1 MAADLGG
8 VSMLKAIMC
17 GLMLCASADAATRAP
32 EVRSFGAFREIIHEG
47 RFEGRT
53 RLATAMSRPHGYALG
68 ALAGLDGEFIV
79 LDGKAYLSRPDH
91 KGSVV
96 NSMSASGADSAAL
109 LVYSNIKAWRDVR
122 VTRPIAL
129 SALPDTVMA
138 RGKALGLPAGGAF
151 PFLVEGPVSHVQWHV
166 ADGSKLPRGPS
177 THEEH
182 AKASA
187 HGERNHVT
195 ATLLGFYSDHDM
207 GNWLHHDSN
216 VHVHALLP
224 GGLAAHLDD
233 VTLEPGAVLRL
244 PSAW

>member
-1 MAADLGG
+1 MR
-8 VSMLKAIMC
+8 KALLC
-17 GLMLCASADAATRAP
+17 GLLLCASAGAATRAP
-32 EVRSFGAFREIIHEG
+32 EVRSFGALKEIIHQG
-47 RFEGRT
+47 RLEGRT
-53 RLATAMSRPHGYALG
+53 PIASALRRPHGYALG

-91 KGSVV
+91 RGGVV
-96 NSMSASGADSAAL
+96 NTASPAGADSAAL
-109 LVYSNIKAWRDVR
+109 LVCASVKAWRDVR
-122 VTRPIAL
+122 VTKAIPL
-129 SALPDTVMA
+129 SALPEFVTA
-138 RGKALGLPAGGAF
+138 RGKAMGLPAGGAY

-166 ADGSKLPRGPS
+166 ADGSKLPPGPS

-182 AKASA
+182 AKAA
-187 HGERNHVT
+187 VHGTSDRVT

-224 GGLAAHLDD
+224 GERAVHLDD

>member
-1 MAADLGG
+1 
-8 VSMLKAIMC
+8 MLKAFLC
-17 GLMLCASADAATRAP
+17 GLALCATAQAATKAP
-32 EVRSFGAFREIIHEG
+32 PVRSFGALKEIIHQG
-47 RFEGRT
+47 RLEGRT
-53 RLATAMSRPHGYALG
+53 RLATALTQPHGYALG
-68 ALAGLDGEFIV
+68 ALAKLDGEFII

-91 KGSVV
+91 KGGVV
-96 NSMSASGADSAAL
+96 NSISATGADSAAL
-109 LVYSNIKAWRDVR
+109 LVCSSVKAWRDVR
-122 VTRPIAL
+122 VTRPITL
-129 SALPDTVMA
+129 SALPETVMA
-138 RGKALGLPAGGAF
+138 RGKAFGLPAGGAF

-166 ADGSKLPRGPS
+166 ADGSKLPPGPS
-177 THEEH
+177 SHEEH
-182 AKASA
+182 AKAA
-187 HGERNHVT
+187 VHGKSDHVA